1 MLFDTHVHL
10 NASQFIED
18 REAVIKR
25 ARKANVRYM
34 NVVGFDDE
42 TIDLAIEIAESDPD
56 IYASVGWHP
65 VDAKDFDASKLA
77 RLKAL
82 SEHPKVVALG
92 EMGLDYHWDRSA
104 KSIQKDVFKQQIA
117 LAKEVNLPI
126 IIHNRKSDDD
136 VLEIL
141 KTEDASQVGGIM
153 HCYSS
158 PLAHLDDYLAMN
170 FYISLAGPVTFKN
183 AHEVKEV
190 AKHIPLDRL
199 LIETDAPYLAPHP
212 HRGKRNEP
220 ELVTLVAKEIANLK
234 GISYDEI
241 VEKTRENAKKLFRIA
256 K

>member
-10 NASQFIED
+10 NARQFKDD
-18 REAVIKR
+18 REEVIKR
-25 ARKANVRYM
+25 ARQANVQYM

-65 VDAKDFDASKLA
+65 VDAKDFDETKLA

-82 SEHPKVVALG
+82 SSHDKVVALG
-92 EMGLDYHWDRSA
+92 EMGLDYHWDRSPKDVQ
-104 KSIQKDVFKQQIA
+104 KSVFKQQIE

-136 VLEIL
+136 VLDIL
-141 KTEDASQVGGIM
+141 KREDAAKVGGIM

-158 PLAHLDDYLAMN
+158 PLAHLDEYLAMN

-183 AHEVKEV
+183 AGEVKEV

-220 ELVTLVAKEIANLK
+220 ELVTLVAKEIADLK
-234 GISYDEI
+234 DVSYDEI
-241 VEKTRENAKKLFRIA
+241 IKNTTKNAKKLFRLA